1 MRNYWDILMAIV
13 AALGGWQFVK
23 YMLNLN
29 SNRRITAA
37 EAFNA
42 EYKALIEDYQRVQKE
57 VDKQSEKLD
66 KYDKMI
72 DDLYK
77 RVRRLEDE
85 KMSLINEKL
94 TLKDE
99 NNKLRLMLK
108 EAEKHICLQPDDKC
122 LKRLNDNVKC
132 RLVGLLRGAYMED
145 HPDAILTDDDMK
157 NGGTEDDKDSG
168 IPEEPREG

>member
-23 YMLNLN
+23 YVLNLN

-37 EAFNA
+37 EAVQA
-42 EYKALIEDYQRVQKE
+42 EYKNIITEYQRVSKE
-57 VDKQSEKLD
+57 FTDYKAETKKEISELNK
-66 KYDKMI
+66 KV

-77 RVRRLEDE
+77 KVHELENERLN
-85 KMSLINEKL
+85 LIK
-94 TLKDE
+94 E
-99 NNKLRLMLK
+99 NNELKLALK
-108 EAEKHICLQPDDKC
+108 EAEKHVCWRPVNECFQRLIESDHCLYRK
-122 LKRLNDNVKC
+122 LIRGVK
-132 RLVGLLRGAYMED
+132 EQ
-145 HPDAILTDDDMK
+145 HPNAIVTEEDMK